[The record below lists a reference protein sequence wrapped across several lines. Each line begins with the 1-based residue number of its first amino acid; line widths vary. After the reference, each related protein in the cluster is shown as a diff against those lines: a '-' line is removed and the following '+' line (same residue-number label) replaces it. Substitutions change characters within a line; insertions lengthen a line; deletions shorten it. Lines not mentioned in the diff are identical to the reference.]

1 MFYAQFHYRFPNY
14 IIQVF
19 SIYLPKEIDK
29 TEMYV
34 ETKLTPDEILK
45 TAKALLAEFGYSQ
58 DKLRINAE

>member
-1 MFYAQFHYRFPNY
+1 
-14 IIQVF
+14 
-19 SIYLPKEIDK
+19 
-29 TEMYV
+29 MYV